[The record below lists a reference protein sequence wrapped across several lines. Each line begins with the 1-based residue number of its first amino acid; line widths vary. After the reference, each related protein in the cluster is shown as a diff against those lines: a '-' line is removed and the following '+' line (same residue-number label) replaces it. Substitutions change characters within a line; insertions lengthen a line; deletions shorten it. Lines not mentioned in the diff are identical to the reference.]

1 MGNNL
6 YCFVFKH
13 QGWHAEIVTAL
24 SCYFSEKYFMN
35 SLTKVK
41 KTNSQATPM
50 IMNSN
55 FLPQPADCRESV
67 STHALFLAGAWVFFY
82 RLKSLAQVTS
92 RLMSRFLIGIVFAA
106 TLTGFSQVLHAQQ
119 GTYYSGPTTDW
130 YHANTNYPHDTR
142 LWVPSGTNII
152 KGLIIIGNTAMG
164 DARWTVE
171 KTDWQAFARTHDFAL
186 MGTRNY
192 ACTRDFLVN
201 DELPILL
208 NDLTWYA
215 NQSGRPEIKNLPFIL
230 TGWSGGGQIAYG
242 INTQLPQR
250 VIAHIVNK
258 GSNIIFPP
266 LSTNALKTPNI
277 IVGGQLD
284 GNSLVTFKNIFE
296 ANRNSGGFS
305 ALAPEQ
311 NTGHMEGNV
320 NGMWFTFFDH
330 AIRARYPTNT
340 TPLSNTVTLLNLSE
354 TNGWLAAQPTTT
366 NGLSGSVYAY
376 TNYPGI
382 KTNAG
387 WLMDQDVAN
396 LYRGFTTYNPAATV
410 TVVGGPIFTE
420 AQKIQFQVSV
430 DSTKFPNW
438 LTADVYDGATKLGT
452 VTNGGPTSVYAFRPW
467 GGRGATV
474 IVRDGSGNERTSI
487 PMPFVVKKNSASA
500 WNNGSGNFLW
510 NTTTPNWSGSNWSSG
525 TDAVFGATG
534 VGTIT
539 VSGTV
544 PLADSTTSLC
554 IDAPGYKIVGGTLAL
569 PQNPS
574 GPLYFN
580 VNANAEISSVITG
593 NSQLHKNGNGTLTLT
608 SSNTY
613 ANHTWLNAG
622 AIKLGP
628 GGHIGNYNI
637 IGTAAGATLAIGQ
650 NANGTTNRHNGFIS
664 LAAGAN
670 FTMADGYTSKFI
682 VAGSDTSSLS
692 VTNYLIPTPP
702 VLTFDIGSTNQA
714 SDTLVISSAATIINK
729 YGQQGPLPTIVA
741 NLLGT
746 PSSSTNTYTLI
757 TAARGLV
764 GAKNYKLT
772 PKNVTIAGN
781 PYYASLTN
789 STDTAVILS
798 FVPGTIIIPYYWK
811 GGIDGKWT
819 SENFKLD
826 AAGTS
831 ATTELPNSATSVYM
845 TASTANNRATTLE
858 QPFSINGLIF
868 SGTGTANTAG
878 SSIGAG
884 SGGRLQIN
892 SGGITVDAGSGTNT
906 ISAPIT
912 LGEAQSWINNS
923 TKPLLVSAVTNG
935 GFPITIAGS
944 GNTTISGALTGSGS
958 LTKSASGIL
967 TLSGSNAYTGPTTI
981 SAGTLAIANSKALAG
996 GGIVTLVGGTLDLGS
1011 LTSTTP
1017 FSLQGGTMQRGV
1029 ISNNSGNFDI
1039 RSGREEWNGRFS
1051 GSAGLIKTTP
1061 GTAYLMGVNTYTG
1074 PTTIYDG
1081 TLTIANH
1088 RSIYDPSTITNPN
1101 VVSIVG
1107 GALDLNNTNVIFRI
1121 SLKGGT
1127 LQNGSVTYWGG
1138 NFDIQSGMEA
1148 ANAVLADASAVW
1160 SGYTAGL
1167 IKTTTNT
1174 AILAGSNTYTG
1185 PTIISAGTLQLN
1197 GSIARSVT
1205 VQGGGTLT
1213 GTGTIHQNLIVASN
1227 GVVKLD
1233 SGTFTVKGSIT
1244 NNGTIILNNGAQIR
1258 GYSSFNGNVV
1268 VTNSG
1273 LSNQTITFPSIP
1285 AQTYGSGPMTVTLSA
1300 TASSGLPVS
1309 YNSSSTNISLSSN
1322 VATILGAGTAT
1333 ITATQNGNSSWNAA
1347 IQVGNQ
1353 LVVNTNSLVSIIPV
1367 VNGSFETPGVLV
1379 GGPWARF
1386 GNAWSIS
1393 NSPSSYQQIQA
1404 VSGGIFTNTPNGS
1417 WVALIN
1423 NDDTPITAPLTQNLG
1438 TNVTNGD
1445 ILSITFSFGRQKGT
1459 SPGGQGVAYFDVG
1472 GTKYTMPFD
1481 ASVLSPGGWQTT
1493 NITKTI
1499 TNSGLLSLGFYATSG
1514 HGTNAWV
1521 DNISNVTR
1529 TPALSQ
1535 QKIIA
1540 SQSVNPSQKLLV
1552 TAPAVAATAS
1562 GLLTNQR
1569 AGIGIVSAIPSIP
1582 VRPTI
1587 PLQRPTN
1594 IGSVVAWGNSTY
1606 AQTNVPAGLT
1616 NVVQLSTWGLHSLAL
1631 NSSGTVTAWG
1641 WNAYGQTT
1649 VPASLTNAAQ
1659 VAAGAS
1665 FSAALRTNGSIIAW
1679 GNNSLGQTNIPVG
1692 LTNAVQIA
1700 AGSDHALALRSD
1712 GTVTAWGWNA
1722 YNQCNVPTNATNV
1735 VQVAAGYFH
1744 SVALKANGTVQ
1755 AWGNNTY
1762 GETNVPAG
1770 LTNVVRIA
1778 TGLSHTVA
1786 LKKDGSVVVWG
1797 WNNAGQT
1804 NVPAGLRGAVQI
1816 ASGGNTVFAVTTNG
1830 TLVSWGDNSY
1840 GQANPP
1846 SVLTNVMQFVIGL
1859 YHAIGLKK

>member
-1 MGNNL
+1 MIM
-6 YCFVFKH
+6 H
-13 QGWHAEIVTAL
+13 
-24 SCYFSEKYFMN
+24 SN
-35 SLTKVK
+35 SL
-41 KTNSQATPM
+41 
-50 IMNSN
+50 
-55 FLPQPADCRESV
+55 PQTADCRESV
-67 STHALFLAGAWVFFY
+67 STHALFLLGAWVFFY

-92 RLMSRFLIGIVFAA
+92 RLTRKLLFLIVFTAV
-106 TLTGFSQVLHAQQ
+106 LTGFSQVLHAQQ
-119 GTYYSGPTTDW
+119 GTYYSGPTIDW
-130 YHANTNYPHDTR
+130 YNSTNNYPHDTK
-142 LWVPSGTNII
+142 LWIPSGTNVI

-171 KTDWQAFARTHDFAL
+171 KTDWQAFARSHDFAL
-186 MGTRNY
+186 LGTRNY
-192 ACTRDFLVN
+192 ACTRDFLVS

-230 TGWSGGGQIAYG
+230 TGWSGGGQMAYG

-296 ANRNSGGFS
+296 VNRNSGGFS

-320 NGMWFTFFDH
+320 NGMWFAFFDH

-376 TNYPGI
+376 TNYTGI
-382 KTNAG
+382 KTNAV

-396 LYRGFTTYNPAATV
+396 LYRGFATYNPAATV

-420 AQKIQFQVSV
+420 TQRIQFQVSV

-438 LTADVYDGATKLGT
+438 LTADVYDGAEKLGT
-452 VTNGGPTSVYAFRPW
+452 VTNGGPNSIYASRPW
-467 GGRGATV
+467 GGRGATI
-474 IVRDGSGNERTSI
+474 IVRDGSTNERTSI
-487 PMPFVVKKNSASA
+487 PKPFVVKKNPVPA
-500 WNNGSGNFLW
+500 WNNGSGNFQW
-510 NTTTPNWSGSNWSSG
+510 NTTSPNWNGSNWASG
-525 TDAVFGATG
+525 TDAIFGATG
-534 VGTIT
+534 AGTIT
-539 VSGTV
+539 VSGTI

-554 IDAPGYKIVGGTLAL
+554 IDTPGYKIGGGTLSM

-622 AIKLGP
+622 ALKLGP

-682 VAGSDTSSLS
+682 VAGSGASSLS

-702 VLTFDIGSTNQA
+702 VLTFDIGSNNQA
-714 SDTLVISSAATIINK
+714 SDTLAISSAATIINK
-729 YGQQGPLPTIVA
+729 YGQQGPFPTIVA

-757 TAARGLV
+757 TAAKGLV
-764 GAKNYKLT
+764 GANNYKLN
-772 PKNVTIAGN
+772 PVNVTIAGN

-798 FVPGTIIIPYYWK
+798 FLPGTIITPYYWK

-819 SENFKLD
+819 LENFKLD

-831 ATTELPNSATSVYM
+831 ATTALPNSATSVYM
-845 TASTANNRATTLE
+845 TANTANNLATTLE

-884 SGGRLQIN
+884 SSGRLQIN
-892 SGGITVDAGSGTNT
+892 SGGITVNSGSGTNT
-906 ISAPIT
+906 ISAPIS
-912 LGEAQSWINNS
+912 LGAAQSWINNS
-923 TKPLLVSAVTNG
+923 GKPLLVGAVTNNS
-935 GFPITIAGS
+935 FPITIAGS

-958 LTKSASGIL
+958 ITKSSSGIL
-967 TLSGSNAYTGPTTI
+967 TLSGSNAYTGPMTI

-996 GGIVTLVGGTLDLGS
+996 GGTVTLVGGTLDLGS
-1011 LTSTTP
+1011 LTNTTP
-1017 FSLQGGTMQRGV
+1017 FSLQGGTVQRGV
-1029 ISNNSGNFDI
+1029 ISNNSGNFDLQ
-1039 RSGREEWNGRFS
+1039 SGREEWNGRFS

-1074 PTTIYDG
+1074 PTTIYEG
-1081 TLTIANH
+1081 TLSIANH

-1101 VVSIVG
+1101 VVYIIG

-1127 LQNGSVTYWGG
+1127 LQNGKVTYWGG

-1148 ANAVLADASAVW
+1148 ANAVLADASATW

-1185 PTIISAGTLQLN
+1185 PTIITAGTLQLN

-1213 GTGTIHQNLIVASN
+1213 GTGTINQNLIVASN

-1233 SGTFTVKGSIT
+1233 GGTFTVRGSIT
-1244 NNGTIILNNGAQIR
+1244 NNGTIILTNGAQIT
-1258 GYSSFNGNVV
+1258 GYSSFNGNSV

-1285 AQTYGSGPMTVTLSA
+1285 AQIYGSAPVTLGA
-1300 TASSGLPVS
+1300 TASSGLPV
-1309 YNSSSTNISLSSN
+1309 YYTSSSTNISLSSN
-1322 VATILGAGTAT
+1322 VVTILGAGTAT
-1333 ITATQNGNSSWNAA
+1333 ITATQNGNASWNAA
-1347 IQVGNQ
+1347 TPVSNQ
-1353 LVVNTNSLVSIIPV
+1353 LVVNTNSLASIIPV
-1367 VNGSFETPGVLV
+1367 VNGSFESPGVSM
-1379 GGPWARF
+1379 GGSWARF
-1386 GNAWSIS
+1386 GTPWNIII
-1393 NSPSSYQQIQA
+1393 NSPYTYHQVQA
-1404 VSGGIFTNTPNGS
+1404 VSGRFFTNAPNGT

-1423 NDDTPITAPLTQNLG
+1423 SDSTPITNPITQNLG
-1438 TNVTNGD
+1438 ASVTNGD
-1445 ILSITFSFGRQKGT
+1445 TLSITFSFGRQTLQNG
-1459 SPGGQGVAYFDVG
+1459 SYPGGHGVVYFDVG

-1481 ASVLSPGGWQTT
+1481 ASVLSPGSWQTT

-1499 TNSGLLSLGFYATSG
+1499 TNSGNLSLGFYSTSG
-1514 HGTNAWV
+1514 HNTNVWV
-1521 DNISNVTR
+1521 DNISNITR
-1529 TPALSQ
+1529 TPMVSQ

-1540 SQSVNPSQKLLV
+1540 SQSVNPSQKILV
-1552 TAPAVAATAS
+1552 TAPAVASAAS
-1562 GLLTNQR
+1562 GFLTNQR

-1587 PLQRPTN
+1587 PLQRLTN
-1594 IGSVVAWGNSTY
+1594 VGSVVAWGNSTY

-1631 NSSGTVTAWG
+1631 NSNGTVSAWG

-1649 VPASLTNAAQ
+1649 VPASLTNAAR

-1712 GTVTAWGWNA
+1712 GTVTAWGWND

-1786 LKKDGSVVVWG
+1786 LKNDGSVVVWG

-1804 NVPAGLRGAVQI
+1804 NVPASLTGVVQI

-1830 TLVSWGDNSY
+1830 TLVTWGDNSY
-1840 GQANPP
+1840 GQTNPP
-1846 SVLTNVMQFVIGL
+1846 SLLNNVMQFVVGL
-1859 YHAIGLKK
+1859 YHAMGLKK

>member
-1 MGNNL
+1 M
-6 YCFVFKH
+6 
-13 QGWHAEIVTAL
+13 
-24 SCYFSEKYFMN
+24 
-35 SLTKVK
+35 
-41 KTNSQATPM
+41 TPPI

-55 FLPQPADCRESV
+55 SLPRTADCRESIPP
-67 STHALFLAGAWVFFY
+67 HAFFLLGAWVFFY

-92 RLMSRFLIGIVFAA
+92 RLMSRFLIGIAFAT

-119 GTYYSGPTTDW
+119 GTYYSGPTNVLNLYGKDYDHYTK
-130 YHANTNYPHDTR
+130 
-142 LWVPSGTNII
+142 LWVPSGVNVI
-152 KGLIIIGNTAMG
+152 KGLIIGVDSN
-164 DARWTVE
+164 
-171 KTDWQAFARTHDFAL
+171 TDWQAFARAHDFAL
-186 MGTRNY
+186 LGAYNY
-192 ACTRDFLVN
+192 WCQFTDIAAIEIPV
-201 DELPILL
+201 LL
-208 NDLTWYA
+208 KDLAWYA
-215 NQSGRPEIKNLPFIL
+215 TKSGHPEMTNLPFVV
-230 TGWSGGGQIAYG
+230 TGWSRGGQMAYG
-242 INTQLPQR
+242 INRYMPER
-250 VIAHIVNK
+250 VIAYIGNK
-258 GSNIIFPP
+258 GTQLGSDP
-266 LSTNALKTPNI
+266 LSPNALKTPNI
-277 IVGGQLD
+277 MVGGQLD
-284 GNSLVTFKNIFE
+284 GNGFENFFVPLFQKNRGAGGLV
-296 ANRNSGGFS
+296 AN
-305 ALAPEQ
+305 ACEQ
-311 NTGHMEGNV
+311 NAGHIHGNV
-320 NGMWFTFFDH
+320 NGMWFAFFDR

-354 TNGWLAAQPTTT
+354 TNGWLAAQPSSN
-366 NGLSGSVYAY
+366 NGLIGSVHAY

-382 KTNAG
+382 KTNAC
-387 WLMDQDVAN
+387 WLINQDVAN
-396 LYRGFTTYNPAATV
+396 LYRGFATYNPAATV
-410 TVVGGPIFTE
+410 RVVGGPIFTE
-420 AQKIQFQVSV
+420 TQRIQFQVSV

-452 VTNGGPTSVYAFRPW
+452 VTNGGPNSVYAFRPW
-467 GGRGATV
+467 GGRGVTV

-487 PMPFVVKKNSASA
+487 PMPFVVKKNSAPA
-500 WNNGSGNFLW
+500 WNNGSGNFQW
-510 NTTTPNWSGSNWSSG
+510 NTTSPNWNGSNWSSG
-525 TDAVFGATG
+525 TDAIFGATG

-544 PLADSTTSLC
+544 PLADSTTALC
-554 IDAPGYKIVGGTLAL
+554 IDAPGYKIVGGTLSM

-593 NSQLHKNGNGTLTLT
+593 NSQFHKNGNGTLTLT

-628 GGHIGNYNI
+628 GGNIGNWNAIYS
-637 IGTAAGATLAIGQ
+637 AAGTTLAIGQ
-650 NANGTTNRHNGFIS
+650 NANGTTNRFNGYFY
-664 LAAGAN
+664 LPPGAE

-682 VAGSDTSSLS
+682 VAGSRPSFLAY
-692 VTNYLIPTPP
+692 TNYYTDLESKKPE

-714 SDTLVISSAATIINK
+714 SDTLVISNAASVSGIK
-729 YGQQGPLPTIVA
+729 PTIVA

-764 GAKNYKLT
+764 GANNYELN
-772 PKNVTIAGN
+772 PVSVRIAGN

-798 FVPGTIIIPYYWK
+798 FVPGVPGTMITPYYWK
-811 GGIDGKWT
+811 GGIDGKWRL
-819 SENFKLD
+819 ENFKLD
-826 AAGTS
+826 AAGAS
-831 ATTELPNSATSVYM
+831 NATALPNSATSVYM
-845 TASTANNRATTLE
+845 TANTANNLATTLE
-858 QPFSINGLIF
+858 QPFSIDALIF

-878 SSIGAG
+878 SSISAG

-892 SGGITVDAGSGTNT
+892 SGGIRVNPGSGANT

-912 LGEAQSWINNS
+912 LGAAQSWINNS
-923 TKPLLVSAVTNG
+923 ARPFTVSAVTNNA
-935 GFPITIAGS
+935 FPL
-944 GNTTISGALTGSGS
+944 TISG
-958 LTKSASGIL
+958 SGI
-967 TLSGSNAYTGPTTI
+967 TRPIGAFTGT
-981 SAGTLAIANSKALAG
+981 GTLTSSSQW
-996 GGIVTLVGGTLDLGS
+996 LDLS
-1011 LTSTTP
+1011 SSTITTP
-1017 FSLQGGTMQRGV
+1017 FSLQGGTVHAGI
-1029 ISNNSGNFDI
+1029 ISNNSGNFEI
-1039 RSGREEWNGRFS
+1039 QSGTQYWNNRFE
-1051 GSAGLIKTTP
+1051 GSAGLIKTTTN
-1061 GTAYLMGVNTYTG
+1061 TAMLNGANRYTG
-1074 PTTIYDG
+1074 PTTIVDG
-1081 TLTIANH
+1081 TLIVANS
-1088 RSIYDPSTITNPN
+1088 RTIYDHAAKTIPN

-1107 GALDLNNTNVIFRI
+1107 GRLDLNNTNVIFPI

-1127 LQNGSVTYWGG
+1127 LQNGKVTYWGG

-1160 SGYTAGL
+1160 SIYAAGL

-1244 NNGTIILNNGAQIR
+1244 NNGTIILNNGAQII
-1258 GYSSFNGNVV
+1258 GYSSFSGNSVAAK
-1268 VTNSG
+1268 SG
-1273 LSNQTITFPSIP
+1273 LNNQTITFPSIS
-1285 AQTYGSGPMTVTLSA
+1285 AQTSSNAPVTL
-1300 TASSGLPVS
+1300 V
-1309 YNSSSTNISLSSN
+1309 TN
-1322 VATILGAGTAT
+1322 G
-1333 ITATQNGNSSWNAA
+1333 
-1347 IQVGNQ
+1347 
-1353 LVVNTNSLVSIIPV
+1353 LVSLATNGLVSTIPV
-1367 VNGSFETPGVLV
+1367 INGSFETPGVTV

-1386 GNAWSIS
+1386 GTSWSIS
-1393 NSPSSYQQIQA
+1393 NSPSVFQQVQA
-1404 VSGGIFTNTPNGS
+1404 VSSGIFTNTPNGT
-1417 WVALIN
+1417 WVALLN
-1423 NDDTPITAPLTQNLG
+1423 NDNTPITSPVTQNLN
-1438 TNVTNGD
+1438 TNVTSGD
-1445 ILSITFSFGRQKGT
+1445 ILSITFSFGRQRDT

-1481 ASVLSPGGWQTT
+1481 ASVLAPGSWQSITM
-1493 NITKTI
+1493 TKTI
-1499 TNSGLLSLGFYATSG
+1499 TNGGNLSLGFYGISG
-1514 HGTNAWV
+1514 HKTNVWV

-1529 TPALSQ
+1529 TPM
-1535 QKIIA
+1535 
-1540 SQSVNPSQKLLV
+1540 
-1552 TAPAVAATAS
+1552 VA
-1562 GLLTNQR
+1562 
-1569 AGIGIVSAIPSIP
+1569 AIPSIP

-1594 IGSVVAWGNSTY
+1594 VGSIVAWGNSTY

-1616 NVVQLSTWGLHSLAL
+1616 NVVQLSTRGLHNLAL
-1631 NSSGTVTAWG
+1631 NSNGTVTAWG

-1649 VPASLTNAAQ
+1649 VPASLTNVAQ

-1722 YNQCNVPTNATNV
+1722 YNQCNVPTDATNV

-1755 AWGNNTY
+1755 VWGNNTY

-1804 NVPAGLRGAVQI
+1804 NVPAGLTGAVQI

-1830 TLVSWGDNSY
+1830 TLVSWGDNGY

-1846 SVLTNVMQFVIGL
+1846 SVLNNVMQFVVGL
-1859 YHAIGLKK
+1859 YHAMGFRK

>member
-1 MGNNL
+1 MNPPIIMN
-6 YCFVFKH
+6 C
-13 QGWHAEIVTAL
+13 
-24 SCYFSEKYFMN
+24 N
-35 SLTKVK
+35 SLPRT
-41 KTNSQATPM
+41 
-50 IMNSN
+50 
-55 FLPQPADCRESV
+55 ADCRESIPP
-67 STHALFLAGAWVFFY
+67 HAFFLLGAWVFFY

-119 GTYYSGPTTDW
+119 GTYYQGPTWSVNLTPW
-130 YHANTNYPHDTR
+130 FGQYPNNLESTR
-142 LWVPSGTNII
+142 LWIPSGTNVI
-152 KGLIIIGNTAMG
+152 KGLIVIGNTAGG
-164 DARWTVE
+164 DAQWTVE
-171 KTDWQAFARTHDFAL
+171 RTDWQELARSHNFAL
-186 MGTRNY
+186 LGTRGY
-192 ACTRDFLVN
+192 VCYFPTLVPVEMSN
-201 DELPILL
+201 FT
-208 NDLTWYA
+208 NDLALYA
-215 NQSGRPEIKNLPFIL
+215 TQSGRPEIKNLPFIL
-230 TGWSGGGQIAYG
+230 AGWSGGGQIAYG
-242 INTQLPQR
+242 INSYMPER
-250 VIAHIVNK
+250 VIAHIGNK
-258 GSNIIFPP
+258 GSTMLIPPP
-266 LSTNALKTPNI
+266 LSEAALKTPNI
-277 IVGGQLD
+277 QVGGQLD
-284 GNSLVTFKNIFE
+284 NHQDRFVKYFNNYFVT
-296 ANRNSGGFS
+296 NRSAGGLT
-305 ALAPEQ
+305 AVAPEQ
-311 NTGHMEGNV
+311 NVGHMEGNV
-320 NGMWFTFFDH
+320 NGMWFAFFDH

-340 TPLSNTVTLLNLSE
+340 TPLSNPVTLLNLSE
-354 TNGWLAAQPTTT
+354 TNGWLAAQPTLTS
-366 NGLSGSVYAY
+366 GLSGSVYAY
-376 TNYPGI
+376 TNYSGI
-382 KTNAG
+382 KTNAV

-396 LYRGFTTYNPAATV
+396 LYRGFATYNPAATV
-410 TVVGGPIFTE
+410 TVLGGPIFTE
-420 AQKIQFQVSV
+420 TQRIQFQVSV

-438 LTADVYDGATKLGT
+438 LTADVYDGAEKLGT
-452 VTNGGPTSVYAFRPW
+452 VTNGGHNSVYAFRPW

-487 PMPFVVKKNSASA
+487 PKPFVVKKNPVPA
-500 WNNGSGNFLW
+500 WNNGSGNFQW
-510 NTTTPNWSGSNWSSG
+510 NTTSPNWSGSNWASG
-525 TDAVFGATG
+525 TDAIFGATG

-554 IDAPGYKIVGGTLAL
+554 IDTPGYKIGGGTLSM

-613 ANHTWLNAG
+613 ANRTWLNAG

-628 GGHIGNYNI
+628 GGNIGSFNAFYSAS
-637 IGTAAGATLAIGQ
+637 GTTLAIAQ
-650 NANGTTNRHNGFIS
+650 NANGTTNRYNGYFY
-664 LAAGAN
+664 LPPGAD

-682 VAGSDTSSLS
+682 VAGSRPSFLAY
-692 VTNYLIPTPP
+692 TNYYTELESKKPE

-714 SDTLVISSAATIINK
+714 SDTLVISNAASVSGIKPTII
-729 YGQQGPLPTIVA
+729 A

-757 TAARGLV
+757 TAASGLV
-764 GAKNYKLT
+764 GANNYELN
-772 PKNVTIAGN
+772 PVNVTIAGN

-798 FVPGTIIIPYYWK
+798 FVPGTMITPYYWK

-819 SENFKLD
+819 LENFKLD
-826 AAGTS
+826 ATGTS
-831 ATTELPNSATSVYM
+831 ATTALPNSATSVYM
-845 TASTANNRATTLE
+845 TANTANNLATTLE

-878 SSIGAG
+878 SSISAG

-892 SGGITVDAGSGTNT
+892 SGGITVNPGSGANT

-912 LGEAQSWINNS
+912 LGAAQSWINNS
-923 TKPLLVSAVTNG
+923 RRPLIVSAVTNNA
-935 GFPITIAGS
+935 FPL
-944 GNTTISGALTGSGS
+944 TISG
-958 LTKSASGIL
+958 SGI
-967 TLSGSNAYTGPTTI
+967 TRPIGVFTGT
-981 SAGTLAIANSKALAG
+981 GTLTSSSEW
-996 GGIVTLVGGTLDLGS
+996 LDLS
-1011 LTSTTP
+1011 SSTITTP
-1017 FSLQGGTMQRGV
+1017 FSLQGGIVHAGI
-1029 ISNNSGNFDI
+1029 ISNNSGNFEVQ
-1039 RSGREEWNGRFS
+1039 RGTQYWNNRFE
-1051 GSAGLIKTTP
+1051 GSAGLIKTTTN
-1061 GTAYLMGVNTYTG
+1061 TAILNGVNRYTG
-1074 PTTIYDG
+1074 PTTIVDG
-1081 TLTIANH
+1081 TLIVASHRTLYDYAAKTI
-1088 RSIYDPSTITNPN
+1088 PN
-1101 VVSIVG
+1101 VVNIVG
-1107 GALDLNNTNVIFRI
+1107 GRLDLNNTNVFFPI

-1127 LQNGSVTYWGG
+1127 LQNGTVTYSSG
-1138 NFDIQSGMEA
+1138 NFDIQSGTEA
-1148 ANAVLADASAVW
+1148 SNAVLA
-1160 SGYTAGL
+1160 GNAGL

-1213 GTGTIHQNLIVASN
+1213 GTGTINQNLNVASN

-1233 SGTFTVKGSIT
+1233 GGTFTVKGSIT
-1244 NNGTIILNNGAQIR
+1244 NNGTIILTNGAQIT
-1258 GYSSFNGNVV
+1258 GYSSFNGN
-1268 VTNSG
+1268 
-1273 LSNQTITFPSIP
+1273 
-1285 AQTYGSGPMTVTLSA
+1285 A
-1300 TASSGLPVS
+1300 
-1309 YNSSSTNISLSSN
+1309 
-1322 VATILGAGTAT
+1322 
-1333 ITATQNGNSSWNAA
+1333 SWNAA
-1347 IQVGNQ
+1347 TSMSNQ
-1353 LVVNTNSLVSIIPV
+1353 LVVNTNSLASTIPI
-1367 VNGSFETPGVLV
+1367 VNGSFEAPGVLV

-1386 GNAWSIS
+1386 GNPWIIT
-1393 NSPSSYQQIQA
+1393 NSPSIYQQLQA
-1404 VSGGIFTNTPNGS
+1404 VSGGIFTNAPNGT

-1423 NDDTPITAPLTQNLG
+1423 NDNTPITAPLTQNLNA
-1438 TNVTNGD
+1438 NVTNGD
-1445 ILSITFSFGRQKGT
+1445 TLSITFSFGRQRDT

-1481 ASVLSPGGWQTT
+1481 ASVLTPGSWQTT

-1499 TNSGLLSLGFYATSG
+1499 TNSGNLSLGFYSTSG
-1514 HGTNAWV
+1514 HNTNVWV
-1521 DNISNVTR
+1521 DNISNITR
-1529 TPALSQ
+1529 TPM
-1535 QKIIA
+1535 
-1540 SQSVNPSQKLLV
+1540 V
-1552 TAPAVAATAS
+1552 
-1562 GLLTNQR
+1562 TNQR

-1582 VRPTI
+1582 LRPTI

-1594 IGSVVAWGNSTY
+1594 VGSVVAWGDSTY

-1631 NSSGTVTAWG
+1631 NSSGTVSAWG

-1649 VPASLTNAAQ
+1649 VPVSLTNAAQ

-1712 GTVTAWGWNA
+1712 GTVTAWGWNT

-1755 AWGNNTY
+1755 AWGNNSY

-1786 LKKDGSVVVWG
+1786 LKNDGSVVVWG

-1804 NVPAGLRGAVQI
+1804 NVPAKLTGVVQI

-1830 TLVSWGDNSY
+1830 TLVTWGDNGY

-1846 SVLTNVMQFVIGL
+1846 SVLNNVMQFVIGL
-1859 YHAIGLKK
+1859 YHAMGFKK

>member
-1 MGNNL
+1 M
-6 YCFVFKH
+6 H
-13 QGWHAEIVTAL
+13 
-24 SCYFSEKYFMN
+24 SN
-35 SLTKVK
+35 SL
-41 KTNSQATPM
+41 
-50 IMNSN
+50 
-55 FLPQPADCRESV
+55 PQTADCRESV
-67 STHALFLAGAWVFFY
+67 STHALFLLGAWVFFY

-92 RLMSRFLIGIVFAA
+92 RLTRKFLFLIVFAA
-106 TLTGFSQVLHAQQ
+106 ALTGFSQVLHAQQ
-119 GTYYSGPTTDW
+119 GTYYSGPTNVLNLYGKDYAHYTK
-130 YHANTNYPHDTR
+130 
-142 LWVPSGTNII
+142 LWVPSGVNVI
-152 KGLIIIGNTAMG
+152 KGLIIGV
-164 DARWTVE
+164 DSS
-171 KTDWQAFARTHDFAL
+171 TDWQAFARAHDFAL
-186 MGTRNY
+186 LGAYNY
-192 ACTRDFLVN
+192 WCQFTDIAAQEIPV
-201 DELPILL
+201 LL
-208 NDLTWYA
+208 NDLAWYA
-215 NQSGRPEIKNLPFIL
+215 TQSGHPEMTNLPFVV
-230 TGWSGGGQIAYG
+230 TGWSRGGQMAYG
-242 INTQLPQR
+242 INRYMPER
-250 VIAHIVNK
+250 VIAYIGNK
-258 GSNIIFPP
+258 GTQLGRDP

-277 IVGGQLD
+277 MVGGQLD
-284 GNSLVTFKNIFE
+284 GNGFENFFRPLFQENRGAGGLV
-296 ANRNSGGFS
+296 AN
-305 ALAPEQ
+305 ACEQ
-311 NTGHMEGNV
+311 NAGHIQGNV

-382 KTNAG
+382 KTNAC
-387 WLMDQDVAN
+387 WLINQDVAN
-396 LYRGFTTYNPAATV
+396 LYRGFATYNPAATV

-420 AQKIQFQVSV
+420 TQRIQFQVSV

-474 IVRDGSGNERTSI
+474 IVRGGSGNERTSI
-487 PMPFVVKKNSASA
+487 PMPFVVKKNSAPA
-500 WNNGSGNFLW
+500 WNNGSGNFQW
-510 NTTTPNWSGSNWSSG
+510 NTTSPNWNGSNWSSG
-525 TDAVFGATG
+525 TDAIFGATG

-544 PLADSTTSLC
+544 PLADSTTALC

-569 PQNPS
+569 PLNAT

-628 GGHIGNYNI
+628 GGNIGSFNAFYSAS
-637 IGTAAGATLAIGQ
+637 GTTLAIGQ
-650 NANGTTNRHNGFIS
+650 NANGTTNRYNGYFY
-664 LAAGAN
+664 LPPGAE

-682 VAGSDTSSLS
+682 VAGSLPSFLAY
-692 VTNYLIPTPP
+692 TNYYTELESKKPE

-714 SDTLVISSAATIINK
+714 SDTLVISNAASVSGIK
-729 YGQQGPLPTIVA
+729 PTIVA

-764 GAKNYKLT
+764 GANNYELN
-772 PKNVTIAGN
+772 PVSVRIAGN

-798 FVPGTIIIPYYWK
+798 FVPGTMITPYYWK
-811 GGIDGKWT
+811 GGIDGKWR

-826 AAGTS
+826 AAGAS
-831 ATTELPNSATSVYM
+831 NATALPNSTTSVYM
-845 TASTANNRATTLE
+845 TANTANNLATTLE
-858 QPFSINGLIF
+858 QPFSIDALIF

-878 SSIGAG
+878 SSISAG

-892 SGGITVDAGSGTNT
+892 SGGITINPGSGANT

-912 LGEAQSWINNS
+912 LGAAQSWINNS
-923 TKPLLVSAVTNG
+923 TQPLTISAVTNNA
-935 GFPITIAGS
+935 FPL
-944 GNTTISGALTGSGS
+944 TISG
-958 LTKSASGIL
+958 SGI
-967 TLSGSNAYTGPTTI
+967 TRPIGAFTGT
-981 SAGTLAIANSKALAG
+981 GTLTSSSRW
-996 GGIVTLVGGTLDLGS
+996 LDLS
-1011 LTSTTP
+1011 SSTITTP
-1017 FSLQGGTMQRGV
+1017 FSLQGGTVHAGI
-1029 ISNNSGNFDI
+1029 ISNNSGNFEI
-1039 RSGREEWNGRFS
+1039 QSGTQYWNNRFE
-1051 GSAGLIKTTP
+1051 GSAGLIKTTTN
-1061 GTAYLMGVNTYTG
+1061 TAMLNGANRYTG
-1074 PTTIYDG
+1074 PTTIVDG
-1081 TLTIANH
+1081 TLIVANY
-1088 RSIYDPSTITNPN
+1088 RTIYDVNNVTNPN
-1101 VVSIVG
+1101 VVNIVG
-1107 GALDLNNTNVIFRI
+1107 GRLDLNNTNVIFPI

-1127 LQNGSVTYWGG
+1127 LQNGQVTYWGG

-1160 SGYTAGL
+1160 SIYAAGL
-1167 IKTTTNT
+1167 TKTTTNT

-1213 GTGTIHQNLIVASN
+1213 GTGTINQNLIVASN

-1233 SGTFTVKGSIT
+1233 GGTFKVRGSIT
-1244 NNGTIILNNGAQIR
+1244 NNGTIILTNGAQIT
-1258 GYSSFNGNVV
+1258 GYSSFNGNSV

-1285 AQTYGSGPMTVTLSA
+1285 AQIYGSAPVTLGA
-1300 TASSGLPVS
+1300 TASSRLPVS
-1309 YNSSSTNISLSSN
+1309 YTSSSTNISLSSN
-1322 VATILGAGTAT
+1322 VVTILGAGTAT
-1333 ITATQNGNSSWNAA
+1333 ITATQNGNASWNAA
-1347 IQVGNQ
+1347 TPVSNQ
-1353 LVVNTNSLVSIIPV
+1353 LVVNTNSLASIIPV
-1367 VNGSFETPGVLV
+1367 VNGSFEAPGVSM
-1379 GGPWARF
+1379 GGSWARF
-1386 GNAWSIS
+1386 GTPWNIII
-1393 NSPSSYQQIQA
+1393 NSPYTYHQVKA
-1404 VSGGIFTNTPNGS
+1404 VSGRFFTNAPNGT

-1423 NDDTPITAPLTQNLG
+1423 SDSTPITNPITQNLG
-1438 TNVTNGD
+1438 ASVTNGD
-1445 ILSITFSFGRQKGT
+1445 TLSITFSFGRQTLQNG
-1459 SPGGQGVAYFDVG
+1459 SYPGGQGVAYFDVG

-1481 ASVLSPGGWQTT
+1481 ASVLSPGSWQAT

-1499 TNSGLLSLGFYATSG
+1499 TNSGNLSLGFYSTSG
-1514 HGTNAWV
+1514 HKTNVWV
-1521 DNISNVTR
+1521 DNISNITR
-1529 TPALSQ
+1529 TPMVSQ

-1552 TAPAVAATAS
+1552 TAPAAASAAS
-1562 GLLTNQR
+1562 GFLTNQR

-1587 PLQRPTN
+1587 PLQRLTN
-1594 IGSVVAWGNSTY
+1594 VGSVVAWGNSTY

-1631 NSSGTVTAWG
+1631 NSNGTVSAWG

-1649 VPASLTNAAQ
+1649 VPASLTNAAR

-1712 GTVTAWGWNA
+1712 GTVTAWGWND

-1786 LKKDGSVVVWG
+1786 LKNDGSVVVWG

-1804 NVPAGLRGAVQI
+1804 NVPASLTGVVQI

-1830 TLVSWGDNSY
+1830 TLVTWGDNSY
-1840 GQANPP
+1840 GQTNPP
-1846 SVLTNVMQFVIGL
+1846 SLLNNVMQFVVGL
-1859 YHAIGLKK
+1859 YHAMGLKK